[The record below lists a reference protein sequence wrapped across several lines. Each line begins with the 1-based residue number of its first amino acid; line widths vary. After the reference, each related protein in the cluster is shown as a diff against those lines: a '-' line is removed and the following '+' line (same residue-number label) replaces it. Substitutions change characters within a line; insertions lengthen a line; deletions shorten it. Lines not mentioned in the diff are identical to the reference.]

1 MPYSKLFE
9 ENNKRKLAQKRKQLG
24 DNVTPTPES
33 EVLSRRPHSD
43 NFSSVDVARLRK
55 ERDKK
60 YQSQPLDLLDTDHP
74 PIDVERLRRERREN
88 SPSRVERRE
97 DIDSPSSSPERIE
110 RRANSPSSSPER
122 IERRENSPSSS
133 LERIERRENS
143 PSRSP
148 QSDDSIARKQRQIK
162 FKSQPEEIQ
171 EATTAWIWDMN
182 EDRGYYPRASA
193 PPMAMD
199 YEPGP
204 SHRGNY
210 LRNQLAPYGAE
221 PPMDY
226 APRDEPQMDY
236 PEVHARGSVGVD
248 RRTHVPESS
257 IEERSIDQFYRSR
270 EERDPNY
277 SRRDREN
284 NNIEGRREYQLSEVF
299 PKISAANGKGT
310 LIRHRR
316 KSSRKGAFG
325 EVDYDSEEDD
335 GNTLPSQ
342 RAIHSKRTKSIKE
355 RKQELEEDKKTH
367 PRPKTMAE
375 KYHDLK
381 TKGSITAG
389 DVATIVRE
397 STLTRVHA
405 MSGGAES
412 KGWHKLKLKKK
423 AFLDRFTI
431 WAGTLKEVEGQY
443 GTAVMTYFRFIKW
456 LMFLNIYT
464 MIIMFCVITVPYL
477 ALGPYNF
484 NSSLTNANISGYK
497 EAIECT
503 TDYEVYHKN
512 LTDSET
518 IGQQVLDLLQGTGW
532 MERRVLFY
540 GVYYNKTYTTS
551 DNEIYTY
558 PMGLAYM
565 LAFGGCFLLSFL
577 LIVKNASKNVKVSL
591 GSAETVAVYSNKI
604 FSGWD
609 FCINRYRAA
618 KVKRKN
624 IFTDIQA
631 ELNDQRKEWKREKRS
646 TTENATLYLVRFLIN
661 ILVLGLLG
669 GALYLITF
677 TAEQMIELQKM
688 KNLSEIVELLVQ
700 YIPFVTITVLNAVLP
715 IIFQKLVQFEDYRYE
730 FGFKLTLA
738 RAILLRLASPIALI
752 AILYKELIER
762 PDNSSTGQCGN
773 KQWESS
779 SSRGRIMCWETYF
792 GQQLYKLV
800 LLDLIVETGII
811 FFMQVPRWYL
821 YKRYGQTSKLVKL
834 VGPQEFDL
842 PQSVVDIIYTQ
853 SICWLGMF
861 FSPLIPFMTFVKCV
875 LFFWVKK
882 LAVLKINVPQERPIK
897 TSGSNSLFMLV
908 LLLSFIIAAGLL
920 GYMIGT
926 IPPSQSCG
934 PYRVYSNQSEAVM
947 FNVITNTVQNW
958 PREAR
963 DVFEFLG
970 TVGFFIPV
978 VILLVLL
985 MYYYW
990 LRGQGYKKTEEI
1002 LQNQLKM
1009 EGRDKK
1015 YLLDRVNEAIV
1026 LLN

>member
-1 MPYSKLFE
+1 MELLETSSSIDFDSWRKDNTTEQSASSSPDSDR
-9 ENNKRKLAQKRKQLG
+9 NN
-24 DNVTPTPES
+24 T
-33 EVLSRRPHSD
+33 
-43 NFSSVDVARLRK
+43 
-55 ERDKK
+55 
-60 YQSQPLDLLDTDHP
+60 
-74 PIDVERLRRERREN
+74 RERRQ
-88 SPSRVERRE
+88 
-97 DIDSPSSSPERIE
+97 
-110 RRANSPSSSPER
+110 
-122 IERRENSPSSS
+122 
-133 LERIERRENS
+133 L
-143 PSRSP
+143 
-148 QSDDSIARKQRQIK
+148 K
-162 FKSQPEEIQ
+162 FKSQPEEI
-171 EATTAWIWDMN
+171 EEFELSHSWDHRMYDGR
-182 EDRGYYPRASA
+182 EYRPRASA
-193 PPMAMD
+193 PPLGFD
-199 YEPGP
+199 DQPGP
-204 SHRGNY
+204 SRRRDYQSG
-210 LRNQLAPYGAE
+210 PPVGE
-221 PPMDY
+221 PLMDY
-226 APRDEPQMDY
+226 DEGRYPDVDGQRQMPSSSRDDSARY
-236 PEVHARGSVGVD
+236 YRGSQM
-248 RRTHVPESS
+248 P
-257 IEERSIDQFYRSR
+257 RSDYRN
-270 EERDPNY
+270 DM
-277 SRRDREN
+277 EN
-284 NNIEGRREYQLSEVF
+284 NNIRNNGEIQLSDVF
-299 PKISAANGKGT
+299 PSINKSDGKGT

-342 RAIHSKRTKSIKE
+342 RAIQRNRTKSIKE
-355 RKQELEEDKKTH
+355 RKLELEEEKRTH
-367 PRPKTMAE
+367 PRPKTLAE
-375 KYHDLK
+375 KYHDLRN
-381 TKGSITAG
+381 KGTITAG

-397 STLTRVHA
+397 STLTRVHTL
-405 MSGGAES
+405 SGTTES
-412 KGWHKLKLKKK
+412 KAWHKFQIRKK

-443 GTAVMTYFRFIKW
+443 GTAAMTYFRFIKW
-456 LMFLNIYT
+456 LMFLNIYI

-477 ALGPYNF
+477 ALAPYTF
-484 NSSLTNANISGYK
+484 NSSLTDANVSGYR

-503 TDYEVYHKN
+503 TEYEIYHSN
-512 LTDSET
+512 LTET
-518 IGQQVLDLLQGTGW
+518 ESIGQQVLDLLQGTGW
-532 MERRVLFY
+532 MERRILFY
-540 GVYYNKTYTTS
+540 GVYYNKTYTSGDET
-551 DNEIYTY
+551 YTY
-558 PMGLAYM
+558 NMGLAYM

-591 GSAETVAVYSNKI
+591 GSAETMAVYSNMI

-609 FCINRYRAA
+609 FCINQRKAA

-631 ELNDQRKEWKREKRS
+631 ELHDQRKEWRRQTRS
-646 TTENATLYLVRFLIN
+646 GVENVKLYAIRFLIN
-661 ILVLGLLG
+661 LLVLALLG

-677 TAEQMIELQKM
+677 TAEQMIELQNQ

-762 PDNSSTGQCGN
+762 PDDDDSSSSGQCGN
-773 KQWESS
+773 KQWISD

-821 YKRYGQTSKLVKL
+821 NKKYGKTSKLVKL

-920 GYMIGT
+920 GYMIGN

-934 PYRVYSNQSEAVM
+934 PYRVYSNQTGAVM
-947 FNVITNTVQNW
+947 FNVVTNTVQNW
-958 PREAR
+958 PTEAR

-990 LRGQGYKKTEEI
+990 LRGQGYKKSEEL
-1002 LQNQLKM
+1002 LQEQLKM

-1015 YLLDRVNEAIV
+1015 YLLDRVNEV
-1026 LLN
+1026 LTQNADLLS

>member
-1 MPYSKLFE
+1 MATGNSSGGDKGYGDLCNTLCPE
-9 ENNKRKLAQKRKQLG
+9 EREPLMSAEGRKLAKKRRELG
-24 DNVTPTPES
+24 DDVSTSSDS
-33 EVLSRRPHSD
+33 ELVNRRPKSETPP
-43 NFSSVDVARLRK
+43 VDVSKLRK

-60 YQSQPLDLLDTDHP
+60 YQSQPLELLETSSSVDFDRWRKDHTTEQSASSSP
-74 PIDVERLRRERREN
+74 DSDRNNTRERRQ
-88 SPSRVERRE
+88 
-97 DIDSPSSSPERIE
+97 
-110 RRANSPSSSPER
+110 
-122 IERRENSPSSS
+122 
-133 LERIERRENS
+133 L
-143 PSRSP
+143 
-148 QSDDSIARKQRQIK
+148 K
-162 FKSQPEEIQ
+162 FKSQPEEI
-171 EATTAWIWDMN
+171 EEFELSHSWDHRMYDGR
-182 EDRGYYPRASA
+182 EHRPRASA
-193 PPMAMD
+193 PPLGFD
-199 YEPGP
+199 DQPGP
-204 SHRGNY
+204 SRRRDYQSG
-210 LRNQLAPYGAE
+210 PPVGE
-221 PPMDY
+221 PLMDY
-226 APRDEPQMDY
+226 DEGRYPDVDRQRQMPSSSRDDSARY
-236 PEVHARGSVGVD
+236 YRGSQMPPSD
-248 RRTHVPESS
+248 
-257 IEERSIDQFYRSR
+257 YRN
-270 EERDPNY
+270 DM
-277 SRRDREN
+277 EN
-284 NNIEGRREYQLSEVF
+284 NNIRDNGEIQLSDVF
-299 PKISAANGKGT
+299 PSINKSDGKGT

-316 KSSRKGAFG
+316 KSSRKGGFG

-342 RAIHSKRTKSIKE
+342 RAIQRNRTKSIKE
-355 RKQELEEDKKTH
+355 RKLELEEEKRTH
-367 PRPKTMAE
+367 PRPKTLAE
-375 KYHDLK
+375 KYHDLRN
-381 TKGSITAG
+381 KGTITAG

-397 STLTRVHA
+397 STLTRMHTL
-405 MSGGAES
+405 SGTTES
-412 KGWHKLKLKKK
+412 KAWHKFQIRKK

-443 GTAVMTYFRFIKW
+443 GTAAMTYFRFIKW
-456 LMFLNIYT
+456 LMFLNIYI

-477 ALGPYNF
+477 ALGPFTF
-484 NSSLTNANISGYK
+484 NSSLTDANVSGYR

-503 TDYEVYHKN
+503 TQYEIYHSN
-512 LTDSET
+512 LTET
-518 IGQQVLDLLQGTGW
+518 ESIGQQVLDLLQGTGW
-532 MERRVLFY
+532 MERRILFY
-540 GVYYNKTYTTS
+540 GVYYNKTYTSGDET
-551 DNEIYTY
+551 YTY
-558 PMGLAYM
+558 NMGLAYM

-591 GSAETVAVYSNKI
+591 GSAETMAVYSNMI

-609 FCINRYRAA
+609 FCINQRRAA

-631 ELNDQRKEWKREKRS
+631 ELHDQRKEWRRQKRS
-646 TTENATLYLVRFLIN
+646 GVENFKLYAIRFLIN
-661 ILVLGLLG
+661 LLVLALLG

-677 TAEQMIELQKM
+677 TAEQMIELQNQ

-762 PDNSSTGQCGN
+762 PDDDSSSSSGQCGN
-773 KQWESS
+773 KQWISD

-821 YKRYGQTSKLVKL
+821 NKKYGKTSKLVKL

-920 GYMIGT
+920 GYMIGN

-934 PYRVYSNQSEAVM
+934 PYRVYSNQTGAVM
-947 FNVITNTVQNW
+947 FNVVTNTVQNW
-958 PREAR
+958 PTEAR

-990 LRGQGYKKTEEI
+990 LRGQGYKKTEEL
-1002 LQNQLKM
+1002 LQEQLKM

-1015 YLLDRVNEAIV
+1015 YLLDRVNEV
-1026 LLN
+1026 LTQNADLLS